1 MLCRILLAV
10 GLALVLLAT
19 AVGVLAVAVRLA
31 WQPVPPPPP
40 IAITFDERAELA
52 TSQPHGSSALQLVPQ
67 TADLQGGIRPV

>member
-31 WQPVPPPPP
+31 WQQVPPPPP
-40 IAITFDERAELA
+40 AAITFDGRAVLA
-52 TSQPHGSSALQLVPQ
+52 MRQTSALRLLPQ
-67 TADLQGGIRPV
+67 PADLRHGKRLA

>member
-31 WQPVPPPPP
+31 WQQVPPPPP
-40 IAITFDERAELA
+40 AAITFDHRAVLA
-52 TSQPHGSSALQLVPQ
+52 ASQTSALRLLPRP
-67 TADLQGGIRPV
+67 ADLQHSIRPV